1 MNDFQNINREIDKSE
16 FIGPGNRDAFNNFMY
31 GNSNNTPNKTK
42 SEDDGS
48 ESNDGKEFGNDIDDD
63 F

>member
-1 MNDFQNINREIDKSE
+1 METAIIHLIKQ
-16 FIGPGNRDAFNNFMY
+16 
-31 GNSNNTPNKTK
+31 K

>member
-1 MNDFQNINREIDKSE
+1 
-16 FIGPGNRDAFNNFMY
+16 MY
-31 GNSNNTPNKTK
+31 GNNNNTPNKAK
-42 SEDDGS
+42 SDDDGS